1 MSTVSEVLAQVFGLT
16 ATLMLCLSYT
26 VKTKKTFLFFSLVGE
41 VAYGL
46 TFVFVNSIGAGL
58 IVFLS
63 CVQSLVYYLYEAK
76 SKQAPKTLGF
86 LFVAGF
92 IILGSINFN
101 SVFDIIPILT
111 YSWCTFA
118 LYKKNL
124 DSIKV
129 MYLLPNMLLVIY
141 DIMVMAYANAL
152 EDGIESIIILLSLV
166 DFKKIFVKIQS
177 HKKVAT
183 LINKNGASLRFEN
196 LKNIQST
203 AKMLS
208 TSDNHFHI
216 LQRESTVKSAEICQY
231 G

>member
-1 MSTVSEVLAQVFGLT
+1 MSTVSELLAQVFGLT

-92 IILGSINFN
+92 IIFGSINFN
-101 SVFDIIPILT
+101 TVFDIIPILT
-111 YSWCTFA
+111 YSWCTIA

-129 MYLLPNMLLVIY
+129 MYLLPNILLVIY

-152 EDGIESIIILLSLV
+152 EDGIESIIILLSLI

-183 LINKNGASLRFEN
+183 LINKIGAGLRFEN
-196 LKNIQST
+196 LINIQST

-208 TSDNHFHI
+208 TSDNHFHK
-216 LQRESTVKSAEICQY
+216 LQRESTIKRAEICQY